1 MIFDKI
7 ENFENYKGLGRV
19 YDALKFLAE
28 TDFSKVELGRYE
40 LDGDNLFYNVQE
52 FETRVDAN
60 LSEAHKKYIDIQYVY
75 GGEELIGWAPITTA
89 EKTLVRE
96 NEAGDCW
103 IYEVETENLILKDK
117 RFAVFYPADLHR
129 PCRAVDKPAMCKKV
143 VVKVKID

>member
-7 ENFENYKGLGRV
+7 ENYENYKGLGRV

-28 TDFSKVELGRYE
+28 TDFSKVELGRHE

-52 FETRVDAN
+52 FETREDAV
-60 LSEAHKKYIDIQYVY
+60 LSECHKKYIDIQYVY
-75 GGEELIGWAPITTA
+75 GGEELIGWAPITS

-103 IYEVETENLILKDK
+103 IYEAETEGLILKDR

-129 PCRAVDKPAMCKKV
+129 PCRAVDKPVMCKKV